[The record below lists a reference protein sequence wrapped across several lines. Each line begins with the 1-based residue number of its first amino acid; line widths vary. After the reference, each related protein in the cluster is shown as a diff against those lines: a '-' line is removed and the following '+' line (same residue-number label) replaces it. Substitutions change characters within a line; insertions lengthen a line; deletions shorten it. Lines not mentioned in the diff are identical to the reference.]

1 MMERHENQKSISSE
15 DDVETLMAEDPTDT
29 PQKSEENV
37 NKFDLP
43 PAVTKS
49 KKNFVSKFFK
59 KISASVSSAGNSHLA
74 VLSVEGSAHEISSG
88 NDLLDDATSLSKDTD
103 SRPDDER
110 MTSHDHDSPLWSHHT
125 ALQPSHL
132 SIEEDSLSFDET
144 SYQSQVV

>member
-15 DDVETLMAEDPTDT
+15 DDVETFMAEDPTDT
-29 PQKSEENV
+29 PQESEENV

-74 VLSVEGSAHEISSG
+74 VLSVEGSANETSLG
-88 NDLLDDATSLSKDTD
+88 NNLLDDATSLSKDTD

-110 MTSHDHDSPLWSHHT
+110 MTSHDHDSSLSSHHT
-125 ALQPSHL
+125 AFQPSHL
-132 SIEEDSLSFDET
+132 SLEEDSLPFDET
-144 SYQSQVV
+144 SYRNQVV